1 MGARF
6 GEILADARKAKGIT
20 LRKLGSFVGLSPSFL
35 SEIEHGKRRPPDD
48 AKKIEHLALILGL
61 EPDQL
66 AQAVLREK
74 ARRNHPKV
82 LEKFFDVDEDIAF
95 GFCRAAEEATKDD
108 LLKALE
114 KALEVLGRGK

>member
-48 AKKIEHLALILGL
+48 REKIEHLEMVLGL
-61 EPDQL
+61 ESEQL
-66 AQAVLREK
+66 AHAAAKER
-74 ARRNHPKV
+74 ARKDYPKV
-82 LEKFFDVDEDIAF
+82 LKKFFDADEEKAF

-108 LLKALE
+108 LLEALDKALE
-114 KALEVLGRGK
+114 ILRREK